1 MATARADLQALLTD
15 DHSIRVGL
23 REVNIWPDTIRAW
36 LEQGYPVQEVVSETG
51 QVTTEP
57 FDWRDCFGYDMV
69 IVGGLFNLLP
79 WPDCREVL
87 EETEDWIITRDGAGA
102 VLKQWKHR
110 SGTPEHIDF
119 HMTSRDVW
127 EREYRAPLLE
137 VDRNRVD
144 IEGAKRELE
153 RRRSQGL
160 WTFYQHQS
168 IWETMRQTMGD
179 ICMYTSLALDP
190 DWIHD
195 FNRVYTDFFKAH
207 FKLLFDEAGLPD
219 SIRLCEDIGYKNGL
233 FCSPKMLEEL
243 IFPYYQ
249 ELVDFFHGYGLPVE
263 FHTDGNITRALPLIT
278 DVGFDILNPMEIK
291 AGCDP
296 LKYAETYG
304 DRLAFIGGL
313 DARVLE
319 LGERDV
325 IRQEVSRLIEGMKAR
340 GARYVFG
347 SDHSISPLVK
357 YEDYLYTLQVYRE
370 HMWY

>member
-1 MATARADLQALLTD
+1 MATAREDLQALLTD
-15 DHSIRVGL
+15 DHAIRVGL

-36 LEQGYPVQEVVSETG
+36 LEQGYPAQEVMSKTG

-57 FDWRDCFGYDMV
+57 FDWRDYFGYDMV

-87 EETEDWIITRDGAGA
+87 EETGDWIITRDGAGA

-137 VDRNRVD
+137 VDRDRVD

-190 DWIHD
+190 DWIMISTASTPT
-195 FNRVYTDFFKAH
+195 FSKPTLSFFLMKPACPIV
-207 FKLLFDEAGLPD
+207 FACAKTLAIKMACSARPT
-219 SIRLCEDIGYKNGL
+219 CWKNL
-233 FCSPKMLEEL
+233 SSP
-243 IFPYYQ
+243 
-249 ELVDFFHGYGLPVE
+249 
-263 FHTDGNITRALPLIT
+263 ITR
-278 DVGFDILNPMEIK
+278 N
-291 AGCDP
+291 
-296 LKYAETYG
+296 
-304 DRLAFIGGL
+304 
-313 DARVLE
+313 
-319 LGERDV
+319 
-325 IRQEVSRLIEGMKAR
+325 
-340 GARYVFG
+340 
-347 SDHSISPLVK
+347 
-357 YEDYLYTLQVYRE
+357 
-370 HMWY
+370 W

>member
-1 MATARADLQALLTD
+1 
-15 DHSIRVGL
+15 
-23 REVNIWPDTIRAW
+23 
-36 LEQGYPVQEVVSETG
+36 
-51 QVTTEP
+51 
-57 FDWRDCFGYDMV
+57 
-69 IVGGLFNLLP
+69 
-79 WPDCREVL
+79 
-87 EETEDWIITRDGAGA
+87 
-102 VLKQWKHR
+102 
-110 SGTPEHIDF
+110 
-119 HMTSRDVW
+119 MTSRDVW